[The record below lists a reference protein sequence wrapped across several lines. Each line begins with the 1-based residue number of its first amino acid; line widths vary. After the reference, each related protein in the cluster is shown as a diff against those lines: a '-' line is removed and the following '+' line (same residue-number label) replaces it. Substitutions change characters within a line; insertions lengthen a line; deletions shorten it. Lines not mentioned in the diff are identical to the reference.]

1 MITITIQQTDNIDN
15 DFEILDQV
23 INTLDVFSGNDEV
36 RLKIKDQFYEI
47 TLLQLPQK
55 VEADNA
61 DMLELL
67 FGIEGIEV
75 EL

>member
-1 MITITIQQTDNIDN
+1 MITITIQQTDNIDK
-15 DFEILDQV
+15 DFETLDQI